1 MVLRRLFGGKKEE
14 ATETNSNTEN
24 SSVETAETPT
34 SAPTPQNLSGT
45 VNPNEPQPALQ
56 LEEAIIENGA
66 RDTPDSRNKLY
77 QELLF
82 SDMLLALADPQGSEA
97 AQQPDPN
104 QLSVAIL
111 TNPQG
116 TRFAAAFTSGPAAR
130 RWRPEGGQFVS
141 IRGQDIYKL
150 LEPSP
155 AEVLVINAGSEQF
168 VVLPKIDCRQLALGV
183 VPQNSPSPVHTGQPQ
198 QQAAGATAT
207 DTGAGEANQGQM
219 QVAFPPDVFSDVQ
232 KAHAK
237 SIMEKDSKI
246 EAAVLGAILPPNAK
260 QEDGWIRT
268 VFLRVKDIEPNNE
281 AMQSFCVQVR
291 QEIIAN
297 QQIFADFGFEVGVM
311 PDPGFWAHMHQNGI
325 ILFDKNPAAVA
336 AAQQTQQPTQR

>member
-14 ATETNSNTEN
+14 TTETNTN
-24 SSVETAETPT
+24 SAKGSAEVAAAPAA
-34 SAPTPQNLSGT
+34 APTPQNLGGT
-45 VNPNEPQPALQ
+45 VNPNEPQAALQ
-56 LEEAIIENGA
+56 LEQAIAENGA
-66 RDTPDSRNKLY
+66 RDTPDTRNKLY

-155 AEVLVINAGSEQF
+155 AEVLVINAGSDQF

-183 VPQNSPSPVHTGQPQ
+183 VPQNSPSPVHAGQP
-198 QQAAGATAT
+198 QQAAGATAA
-207 DTGAGEANQGQM
+207 DTGNGETNQGQM
-219 QVAFPPDVFSDVQ
+219 QVAFPPDVFSDAQ

-237 SIMEKDSKI
+237 SIMEKHSKV

-268 VFLRVKDIEPNNE
+268 IFLRVKDIEPNNE
-281 AMQSFCVQVR
+281 AMQAFCVQVR

-336 AAQQTQQPTQR
+336 AAQQAQQPTQR